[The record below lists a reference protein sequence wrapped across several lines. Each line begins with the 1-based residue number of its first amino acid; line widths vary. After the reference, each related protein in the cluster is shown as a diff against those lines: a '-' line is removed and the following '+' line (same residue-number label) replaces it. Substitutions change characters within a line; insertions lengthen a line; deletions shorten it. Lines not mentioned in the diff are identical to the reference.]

1 MPPST
6 VSRPWLGWAVV
17 ALSIVSNILVK
28 VINFSDGEY
37 DTPELS
43 VRAIMNVALGLVYAV
58 CALIAWQLL
67 PTRLVG
73 WLMAAVSV
81 SWQAGSWLR
90 TVGEVDWL
98 WPIVAG
104 LTNLW
109 AILVGILVFCYPTG
123 RVVRVFDRVIIG
135 VALTLFAVR
144 FALTILV
151 TGRER
156 DECTCSVNAFAVAE
170 APDLLQAVEYL
181 WQLVGLGLIV
191 LVAVRVIVRWFASSP
206 PARRVAFVMPIALI
220 LWTAASLYEIGG
232 RLVGADVL
240 PGLFFVTP
248 LTISSI
254 PVAFVAGIF
263 HVRGLRS
270 RVSDLVIIARDGVDR
285 VVWQSSL
292 RRTLD
297 DPLLRVFW
305 WDDETGGYL
314 NSENEPENPAAS
326 AEGRPGGSLLSID
339 AGDRPLAVIN
349 HDSGLTENTRLLD
362 AVAAALR
369 LSVDNDQL
377 RSRLEH
383 TLIDVRESRL
393 RILEAGDS
401 ARRRIERDLHDGSQQ
416 QLVSVAINLRM
427 IGAEATRSGD
437 ARVGEQLQLVSAQ
450 LAEALTDLRRLAR
463 GIHPAALTEGGLAMA
478 VRELAARCP
487 VPVDVAVDYHGEASA
502 LTEST
507 IYFVVAECL
516 TNTAKHAEASRASV
530 HIRQLDDVLEFAVA
544 DDGRG
549 RVDPNAGSGIRGLID
564 RVEALGGQIVV
575 SSAPG
580 EGTSVVGSMPMA
592 VAQPSR

>member
-1 MPPST
+1 MSPATSK
-6 VSRPWLGWAVV
+6 PWVGWVVV
-17 ALSIVSNILVK
+17 ALAIVSNIVVK
-28 VINFSDGEY
+28 VINFADGEY

-58 CALIAWQLL
+58 CAVIAWQLL

-73 WLMAAVSV
+73 WLMAAVSI

-90 TVGEVDWL
+90 IVGGIDGL

-109 AILVGILVFCYPTG
+109 AILVGVLVFCYPTG
-123 RVVRVFDRVIIG
+123 KVVRLFDRVVIAI
-135 VALTLFAVR
+135 ALAIFAVR
-144 FALTILV
+144 FAVTMLV
-151 TGRER
+151 TGLAR
-156 DECTCSVNAFAVAE
+156 DCACTTSAYAVAE
-170 APDLLQAVEYL
+170 APALAQAVENL
-181 WQLVGLGLIV
+181 WRLLGLALIV
-191 LVAVRVIVRWFASSP
+191 LVAVRMILRWFASSP

-220 LWTAASLYEIGG
+220 LWTIASLYEIGG
-232 RLVGADVL
+232 ELAGLPVL

-254 PVAFVAGIF
+254 PIAFVAGIF
-263 HVRGLRS
+263 HARGLRS

-285 VVWQSSL
+285 MVWQASL

-305 WDDETGGYL
+305 WDEASAGYL
-314 NSENEPENPAAS
+314 NSENEPEDPVAS
-326 AEGRPGGSLLSID
+326 AEGRPGTSVLSID

-349 HDSGLTENTRLLD
+349 HDIGLTENTRLLD

-377 RSRLEH
+377 RSRLEQ

-416 QLVSVAINLRM
+416 QLVSVAINLQM
-427 IGAEATRSGD
+427 IGAEAVRSGD
-437 ARVGEQLQLVSAQ
+437 ARVGEQLQAVSSQ

-463 GIHPAALTEGGLAMA
+463 GIHPAALTEGGLALA

-487 VPVDVAVDYHGEASA
+487 VPVDVMVDYPGKASA

-507 IYFVVAECL
+507 LYFVVAECL
-516 TNTAKHAEASRASV
+516 TNTAKHARATSASV
-530 HIRQLDDVLEFAVA
+530 HIWQLDDVLEFAIS

-549 RVDPNAGSGIRGLID
+549 TVDPGSGSGINGLVD
-564 RVEALGGQIVV
+564 RVEALGGHIVV
-575 SSAPG
+575 SSAPDD
-580 EGTSVVGSMPMA
+580 GTSIVGSLPLSL
-592 VAQPSR
+592 AQPAR